1 LKIGTPTS
9 VADISLLKVTKN
21 TYATLMSTESLQEQR
36 LFKINFHRVG
46 DYALDG
52 FFVDI
57 PAGMI
62 PQILNNLPPKWVA
75 VIYDQTTNI
84 PLTTH
89 GN

>member
-1 LKIGTPTS
+1 
-9 VADISLLKVTKN
+9 
-21 TYATLMSTESLQEQR
+21 MSTASSQEPK
-36 LFKINFHRVG
+36 LFKINFHRKG

-62 PQILNNLPPKWVA
+62 PQILNNLPSEWVA
-75 VIYDQTTNI
+75 VIYDQKTNI